1 MRDTYIDG
9 LVKSAK
15 DTFLG
20 KFRGQ
25 GKFRGKIP
33 GTVYLTAHVFL
44 FRPRLLPPQNTGDQ
58 SFHSLQKGFIS

>member
-33 GTVYLTAHVFL
+33 GTVYLTGK
-44 FRPRLLPPQNTGDQ
+44 FRGQYT
-58 SFHSLQKGFIS
+58 